1 MKNQPSRCLRTSL
14 ASMTLFLL
22 MSFQAAA
29 LQVAEAQVTDAQIEA
44 QKSPSSA
51 LQDNLQI
58 PNTMEQR
65 LAACSQCH
73 GEYGYGNATDPNI
86 PRLAEKPAGY
96 LYKQLLSFKNGEG
109 RNQAM
114 EYVVRQLS
122 PAYMQEI
129 AQYYAAQRIPYQ
141 QYPIPELAE
150 EVLAR
155 GELLAKEGDPA
166 RGVPAC
172 AHCHGGKLTGVNPM
186 IPGVLNQ
193 PYDYMVSQLK
203 LWRSNKRSTESTQCM
218 QVVAKRMR
226 KGDAEAVAA
235 WLAIQPLP
243 ENREP
248 ISMQA
253 LPEELPGWCVLE
265 ENEVN
270 L

>member
-1 MKNQPSRCLRTSL
+1 MRNILYQCLLSAVALLFYSTVYAQPN
-14 ASMTLFLL
+14 AAIEVPDTL
-22 MSFQAAA
+22 
-29 LQVAEAQVTDAQIEA
+29 
-44 QKSPSSA
+44 
-51 LQDNLQI
+51 
-58 PNTMEQR
+58 EQR

-73 GEYGYGNATDPNI
+73 GEYGYGSAEAPNI

-109 RNQAM
+109 RNQTM
-114 EYVVRQLS
+114 EYVVRQLT

-141 QYPIPELAE
+141 QHPIPEIAE
-150 EVLAR
+150 EVLTR

-166 RGVPAC
+166 RAVPAC
-172 AHCHGGKLTGVNPM
+172 NHCHGEKLTGVKPM

-226 KGDAEAVAA
+226 EGDAEAVAA

-243 ENREP
+243 ENREL
-248 ISMQA
+248 INIA
-253 LPEELPGWCVLE
+253 DLPVELPGWCVLE

>member
-22 MSFQAAA
+22 MSFQAVA

-114 EYVVRQLS
+114 EYVRS
-122 PAYMQEI
+122 
-129 AQYYAAQRIPYQ
+129 
-141 QYPIPELAE
+141 E
-150 EVLAR
+150 ERRV
-155 GELLAKEGDPA
+155 GKE
-166 RGVPAC
+166 C
-172 AHCHGGKLTGVNPM
+172 
-186 IPGVLNQ
+186 
-193 PYDYMVSQLK
+193 
-203 LWRSNKRSTESTQCM
+203 RSRRST
-218 QVVAKRMR
+218 
-226 KGDAEAVAA
+226 
-235 WLAIQPLP
+235 
-243 ENREP
+243 
-248 ISMQA
+248 
-253 LPEELPGWCVLE
+253 
-265 ENEVN
+265 
-270 L
+270 

>member
-22 MSFQAAA
+22 MSFQAVA

-73 GEYGYGNATDPNI
+73 GEYGYGNTTDPNI

-109 RNQAM
+109 RSAAM

-122 PAYMQEI
+122 PEYLKKI
-129 AQYYAAQRIPYQ
+129 AEYYAAQSVPFHEHA
-141 QYPIPELAE
+141 IPELAD
-150 EVLAR
+150 
-155 GELLAKEGDPA
+155 ELMQRAETLVNEGDSR

-172 AHCHGGKLTGVNPM
+172 KHCHGPALTGVKPM
-186 IPGVLNQ
+186 IPGILNQ
-193 PYDYMVSQLK
+193 PYDYVASQLR
-203 LWRSNKRSTESTQCM
+203 LWRNNKRSTESTQCM
-218 QVVAKRMR
+218 LVVANRMR
-226 KGDAEAVAA
+226 EADIDAVAA

-243 ENREP
+243 TNRAP
-248 ISMQA
+248 IHIED
-253 LPEELPGWCVLE
+253 LPAELPGWCVLE
-265 ENEVN
+265 EGEVN